1 MIDINNLSDLTSR
14 KSDNYPDVE
23 IFEKPLASGVFIAI
37 LRGGFNSDNPKLYM
51 DNAVSEYVNNT
62 MYNEFVEIFLDNPWI
77 RVIIFGINNINEW
90 RKFSENG
97 TTE

>member
-14 KSDNYPDVE
+14 KSDKYSDVE
-23 IFEKPLASGVFIAI
+23 IFEKKLAQGVFIAM
-37 LRGGFNSDNPKLYM
+37 LRGGFNAANPKLYM
-51 DNAVSEYVNNT
+51 DNVVSEYVRDT

-90 RKFSENG
+90 RKFSDNG